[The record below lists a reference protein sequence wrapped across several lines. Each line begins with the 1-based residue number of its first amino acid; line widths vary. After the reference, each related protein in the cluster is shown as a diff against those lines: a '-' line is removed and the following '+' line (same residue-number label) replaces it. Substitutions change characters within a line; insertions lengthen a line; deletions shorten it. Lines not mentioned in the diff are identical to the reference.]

1 MKYPQCYIFLKEKTQ
16 LPPITTLQSW
26 FKTGTEIY
34 VKGLSRDSKV
44 LDDRIALLEEL
55 HRHAWKK
62 SDYQMKCIVFSDTIV
77 SSTFLIAHS
86 SDLIKVYWID
96 SPEHAKEIK
105 QVSKHIRMSMNLTHS
120 ICSVEENYSS
130 LSEYIYN
137 KTGSMLVGDAEIQR
151 FFMGR
156 NWGTISEAEIHIRQ
170 IAKNETRAGVLR
182 RIDLEEN
189 SVMGID

>member
-16 LPPITTLQSW
+16 FPPLSTLQAW
-26 FKTGTEIY
+26 FKAKTEIY

-44 LDDRIALLEEL
+44 LDDRITLLEEL

-62 SDYQMKCIVFSDTIV
+62 SDYQMKCVVVSDTIV

-120 ICSVEENYSS
+120 ISSVEENYSS

-170 IAKNETRAGVLR
+170 IAKSETRAGVLR

-189 SVMGID
+189 SVVG

>member
-16 LPPITTLQSW
+16 LPPISTLQSW

-44 LDDRIALLEEL
+44 LDDRITLLEEL

-62 SDYQMKCIVFSDTIV
+62 SDYQMKCIVISDTLV

-137 KTGSMLVGDAEIQR
+137 KTGSMLVGDTEIQR

-170 IAKNETRAGVLR
+170 IAKSETRAGVLR

-189 SVMGID
+189 SVVG

>member
-16 LPPITTLQSW
+16 LPPISTLQSW

-44 LDDRIALLEEL
+44 LDDRISLLEEL

-62 SDYQMKCIVFSDTIV
+62 SDYQMKCIVISDTLV
-77 SSTFLIAHS
+77 SSTFLIAQS

-137 KTGSMLVGDAEIQR
+137 KTGSMLVGDTEIQR

-170 IAKNETRAGVLR
+170 IAKSETRAGVLR

-189 SVMGID
+189 SVVG

>member
-1 MKYPQCYIFLKEKTQ
+1 MKYPQCYIFLNEKTQ
-16 LPPITTLQSW
+16 FPSLLTLQAW
-26 FKTGTEIY
+26 FKAGTEIY

-44 LDDRIALLEEL
+44 LDNRITLLEEL

-62 SDYQMKCIVFSDTIV
+62 SDYQMKCIVISDTIV
-77 SSTFLIAHS
+77 SSTFLIAHR

-105 QVSKHIRMSMNLTHS
+105 QVSKHIRMSMNLSHS
-120 ICSVEENYSS
+120 ICSVEKNYSS

-151 FFMGR
+151 FFMGM
-156 NWGTISEAEIHIRQ
+156 NWGTISEAEIHIRR
-170 IAKNETRAGVLR
+170 IAKSETRAGVLR

-189 SVMGID
+189 SVVD

>member
-1 MKYPQCYIFLKEKTQ
+1 MKYPQCYIFLNEKTQ
-16 LPPITTLQSW
+16 FPPLSTLQAW
-26 FKTGTEIY
+26 FKAGTEIY

-44 LDDRIALLEEL
+44 LDNRITLLEEL

-62 SDYQMKCIVFSDTIV
+62 SDYQMKCIVISDTIV

-105 QVSKHIRMSMNLTHS
+105 QVSKHIRMSMSLTHS
-120 ICSVEENYSS
+120 ICSVEKNYSS

-189 SVMGID
+189 SVVD

>member
-16 LPPITTLQSW
+16 FPPLSTLQAW
-26 FKTGTEIY
+26 FKAKTEIY

-44 LDDRIALLEEL
+44 LDNRITLLEEL

-62 SDYQMKCIVFSDTIV
+62 SDYQMNCIVISDTIV
-77 SSTFLIAHS
+77 SSTFLIAHI

-120 ICSVEENYSS
+120 ICSVEKNYSS

-156 NWGTISEAEIHIRQ
+156 NWGTISEAEIHIRR
-170 IAKNETRAGVLR
+170 IAKSETRAGVLR

-189 SVMGID
+189 SVVD

>member
-26 FKTGTEIY
+26 FKAGTEIY

-44 LDDRIALLEEL
+44 LDDRITLLEEL
-55 HRHAWKK
+55 HRHTWKK
-62 SDYQMKCIVFSDTIV
+62 SDYQMKCIVISDTIV
-77 SSTFLIAHS
+77 SSTFLISHS

-105 QVSKHIRMSMNLTHS
+105 HVSRHIRMSMNLTHS

-137 KTGSMLVGDAEIQR
+137 KTGSTLVGDAEIQR

-170 IAKNETRAGVLR
+170 IAKSETRAGVLR

>member
-16 LPPITTLQSW
+16 YPPLSTLQAW
-26 FKTGTEIY
+26 FKAGTEIY

-44 LDDRIALLEEL
+44 LDNRITLLEEL

-62 SDYQMKCIVFSDTIV
+62 SDYQMKCIVISDTIV
-77 SSTFLIAHS
+77 SSTFLLAHS

-96 SPEHAKEIK
+96 SPKHAKEIK
-105 QVSKHIRMSMNLTHS
+105 QVSKHIRMSMILTHS

-130 LSEYIYN
+130 LSEYIHK

-189 SVMGID
+189 SVVS

>member
-1 MKYPQCYIFLKEKTQ
+1 MKYPQCYIFLNEKTQ
-16 LPPITTLQSW
+16 FPPLSTLQAW
-26 FKTGTEIY
+26 FKAGTEIY

-44 LDDRIALLEEL
+44 LDNRITLLEEL

-62 SDYQMKCIVFSDTIV
+62 SDYQMKCIVISDTIV
-77 SSTFLIAHS
+77 SSTFLIAHR

-105 QVSKHIRMSMNLTHS
+105 QVSKHIRMSMSLTHS
-120 ICSVEENYSS
+120 ICSVEKNYSS

-156 NWGTISEAEIHIRQ
+156 NWGTISEAEIHIRR
-170 IAKNETRAGVLR
+170 IAKSETRAGVLR

-189 SVMGID
+189 SVVD

>member
-16 LPPITTLQSW
+16 LPPISTLQSW

-44 LDDRIALLEEL
+44 LDDRITLLEEL

-62 SDYQMKCIVFSDTIV
+62 SDYQMKCIVISDTLV
-77 SSTFLIAHS
+77 SSTFLIAQS

-137 KTGSMLVGDAEIQR
+137 KTGSMLVGDTEIQR

-170 IAKNETRAGVLR
+170 IAKSETRAGVLR

-189 SVMGID
+189 SVVG

>member
-16 LPPITTLQSW
+16 LPPISTLQSW

-44 LDDRIALLEEL
+44 LDDRISLLEEL

-62 SDYQMKCIVFSDTIV
+62 SDYQMKCIVISDTLV
-77 SSTFLIAHS
+77 SSTFLIAQS

-137 KTGSMLVGDAEIQR
+137 KTGSMLVGDTEIQR

-170 IAKNETRAGVLR
+170 IAKSETRAGVLR
-182 RIDLEEN
+182 RIDIEEN
-189 SVMGID
+189 SVVG

>member
-16 LPPITTLQSW
+16 FPPLSTLQAW
-26 FKTGTEIY
+26 FKAGTEIY

-44 LDDRIALLEEL
+44 LDDRITLLEEL

-62 SDYQMKCIVFSDTIV
+62 SDYQMKCIVISDTIV
-77 SSTFLIAHS
+77 SSTFLIAHR

-105 QVSKHIRMSMNLTHS
+105 QVSKHIRMSMSLTHS
-120 ICSVEENYSS
+120 ICSVEKNYSS

-156 NWGTISEAEIHIRQ
+156 NWGTISEAEIHIRR
-170 IAKNETRAGVLR
+170 IAKSETRAGVLR

-189 SVMGID
+189 SVVD

>member
-156 NWGTISEAEIHIRQ
+156 DWGTFSEAEIHIRQ

>member
-16 LPPITTLQSW
+16 LPPISTLQSW

-44 LDDRIALLEEL
+44 LDDRISLLEEL

-62 SDYQMKCIVFSDTIV
+62 SDYQMKCIVISDTLV
-77 SSTFLIAHS
+77 SSTFLIAQS

-170 IAKNETRAGVLR
+170 IAKSETRAGVLR

-189 SVMGID
+189 SVVG

>member
-1 MKYPQCYIFLKEKTQ
+1 MKYPQCYIFLNEKTQ
-16 LPPITTLQSW
+16 FPPLSTLQAW
-26 FKTGTEIY
+26 FKAKTEIY

-44 LDDRIALLEEL
+44 LDDRITLLEEL

-62 SDYQMKCIVFSDTIV
+62 SDYQMKCIVISDTIV
-77 SSTFLIAHS
+77 SSTFLIAHR

-120 ICSVEENYSS
+120 ICSVEKNYSS

-156 NWGTISEAEIHIRQ
+156 NWGTISEAEIHIRR
-170 IAKNETRAGVLR
+170 IAKSETRAGVLR

-189 SVMGID
+189 SVVD

>member
-1 MKYPQCYIFLKEKTQ
+1 MKYPQCYIFLNEKTQ
-16 LPPITTLQSW
+16 FPPLSTLQAW
-26 FKTGTEIY
+26 FKAKTEIY

-44 LDDRIALLEEL
+44 LDNRITLLEEL

-62 SDYQMKCIVFSDTIV
+62 SDYQMKCVVISDTIV
-77 SSTFLIAHS
+77 SSTFLIAHR

-120 ICSVEENYSS
+120 ICSVEKNYSS

-156 NWGTISEAEIHIRQ
+156 NWGTISEAEIHIRR
-170 IAKNETRAGVLR
+170 IAKSETRAGVLR

-189 SVMGID
+189 SVVD